1 MSCFEGAE
9 REDYDECQAGVAVV
23 SGEVRQLVS
32 EATGFNRE
40 WLAELPRVRSG
51 NICELVRNERCTRP
65 DFVEPTDNV
74 LGESGAMLRSA

>member
-1 MSCFEGAE
+1 MSGIESAE

-40 WLAELPRVRSG
+40 WLAELPRFMIG
-51 NICELVRNERCTRP
+51 NIFGIGAERAVHTTQFPRA
-65 DFVEPTDNV
+65 E
-74 LGESGAMLRSA
+74 G